1 MPVSRRKY
9 NDLQA
14 RYQNLAA
21 DHEQLKEELASSRR
35 ATLRL
40 AGNYTHLMET
50 GEPMPMFSQP
60 SKVQRR
66 LTQLEE
72 RLDRALKA
80 AARYLC
86 AYHAEKRRADQL
98 QERYDAAVGLNTPA
112 IAAGDS
118 WQERREQR
126 MRFDQPTTTKETTP

>member
-9 NDLQA
+9 DDLQA
-14 RYQNLAA
+14 RYQNLAEN
-21 DHEQLKEELASSRR
+21 HEELKEELASSRR

-66 LTQLEE
+66 LAQFEG
-72 RLDRALKA
+72 RLDRALKG
-80 AARYLC
+80 AARYLS
-86 AYHAEKRRADQL
+86 AYHAEKRRADLL
-98 QERYDAAVGLNTPA
+98 QQRLDDAVGLGSGR
-112 IAAGDS
+112 IVDSRS
-118 WQERREQR
+118 WQPGYVEPKQEAAS
-126 MRFDQPTTTKETTP
+126 